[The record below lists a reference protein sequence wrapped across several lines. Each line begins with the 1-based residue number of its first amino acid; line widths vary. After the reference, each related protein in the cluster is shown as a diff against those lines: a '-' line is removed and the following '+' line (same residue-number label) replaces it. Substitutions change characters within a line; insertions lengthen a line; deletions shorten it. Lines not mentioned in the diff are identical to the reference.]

1 MKVIKTEGT
10 KTSVGS
16 FMVVDDK
23 GNDFCDE
30 KGNNAWDTYEE
41 AERVLKSEKRSTIL
55 YDTQNEL
62 AEMTVNDFTNLIDK
76 HDLGIIDLDNMFY
89 KLLDILVDERSK

>member
-16 FMVVDDK
+16 FMVIDDD

-30 KGNNAWDTYEE
+30 EGNNAWDTYEE
-41 AERVLKSEKRSTIL
+41 AERVMKKG
-55 YDTQNEL
+55 N
-62 AEMTVNDFTNLIDK
+62 K
-76 HDLGIIDLDNMFY
+76 
-89 KLLDILVDERSK
+89 K

>member
-1 MKVIKTEGT
+1 MSSLKTEE
-10 KTSVGS
+10 
-16 FMVVDDK
+16 FREHM
-23 GNDFCDE
+23 
-30 KGNNAWDTYEE
+30 
-41 AERVLKSEKRSTIL
+41 
-55 YDTQNEL
+55 QNEL